1 MRARS
6 LGAVAALACGLG
18 CAPESAGPPSVT
30 AGAARGY
37 DVILVT
43 LDTVRQDRL
52 GCYGYEYGSTP
63 TFDALAERGVRF
75 EQAVTAAPLTLPSHA
90 TMMTGVT
97 PPRHG
102 VHDNGIYRLDEDNET
117 FAEVARA
124 AGYQTAAFV
133 GCFVLDARFGLN
145 QGFDVYDFDVSERG
159 LRPQMLDFNE
169 RSANEVTDAALAW
182 LGERDPE
189 RPYFL
194 WVHYFDAHLPYQS
207 PLAGEARFAGRPYDA
222 EIAFVDREVGRL
234 LEAVDPER
242 SLVVVASDHGEALG
256 DHGEPTHG
264 LFLYEST
271 VRVPLIVTGPFDP
284 AVVDRVV
291 GLVDLKPTLEF
302 LVGFES
308 EAEPDGMNLFA
319 GAARDRAV
327 YMETEAPIR
336 LGGWSEL
343 AALRTDD
350 RKYVEAPDPELY
362 DLRADPAE
370 AANLWSA
377 GEGGAWR
384 ARVDSVRAPARIVAS
399 ESLDADDR
407 ARLEAL
413 GYVQADVAEEEID
426 RPDPKSGLDA
436 YLAALESES
445 LYSQGRYAEA
455 AELAHRAVTSN
466 PDLVQAVRV
475 LAFCHLRLGRHEEA
489 IELLD
494 RTTQRRPDPYLLR
507 SFAQALIV
515 DGRMDDARRVLD
527 RYEAIAPRDGR
538 VPLLRGDILVTEGK
552 PEAAEERYREAKRR
566 DPRRVGKVAE
576 QRIQRLPS
584 HGGH

>member
-1 MRARS
+1 
-6 LGAVAALACGLG
+6 
-18 CAPESAGPPSVT
+18 
-30 AGAARGY
+30 
-37 DVILVT
+37 
-43 LDTVRQDRL
+43 
-52 GCYGYEYGSTP
+52 
-63 TFDALAERGVRF
+63 
-75 EQAVTAAPLTLPSHA
+75 
-90 TMMTGVT
+90 
-97 PPRHG
+97 
-102 VHDNGIYRLDEDNET
+102 
-117 FAEVARA
+117 
-124 AGYQTAAFV
+124 
-133 GCFVLDARFGLN
+133 
-145 QGFDVYDFDVSERG
+145 
-159 LRPQMLDFNE
+159 
-169 RSANEVTDAALAW
+169 
-182 LGERDPE
+182 
-189 RPYFL
+189 
-194 WVHYFDAHLPYQS
+194 
-207 PLAGEARFAGRPYDA
+207 
-222 EIAFVDREVGRL
+222 
-234 LEAVDPER
+234 
-242 SLVVVASDHGEALG
+242 
-256 DHGEPTHG
+256 
-264 LFLYEST
+264 
-271 VRVPLIVTGPFDP
+271 
-284 AVVDRVV
+284 
-291 GLVDLKPTLEF
+291 
-302 LVGFES
+302 
-308 EAEPDGMNLFA
+308 MNLFA

-350 RKYVEAPDPELY
+350 RKYVEAPDPELD

-384 ARVDSVRAPARIVAS
+384 ARVDNVRAPARIVAS

-413 GYVQADVAEEEID
+413 GYVQADVADEETD

-445 LYSQGRYAEA
+445 LYSQGRYSEA

-527 RYEAIAPRDGR
+527 RYEAIAPGDGR

>member
-1 MRARS
+1 VRIRS
-6 LGAVAALACGLG
+6 LGAVAALACALG
-18 CAPESAGPPSVT
+18 CAPESRAPPSVT

-302 LVGFES
+302 LVGLES
-308 EAEPDGMNLFA
+308 ETEPDGMNLFA

-384 ARVDSVRAPARIVAS
+384 ARIDSVRAPARIVAS

-413 GYVQADVAEEEID
+413 GYVQADVADEETD

-445 LYSQGRYAEA
+445 LYSQGRYSEA

-527 RYEAIAPRDGR
+527 RYEAIAPGDGR